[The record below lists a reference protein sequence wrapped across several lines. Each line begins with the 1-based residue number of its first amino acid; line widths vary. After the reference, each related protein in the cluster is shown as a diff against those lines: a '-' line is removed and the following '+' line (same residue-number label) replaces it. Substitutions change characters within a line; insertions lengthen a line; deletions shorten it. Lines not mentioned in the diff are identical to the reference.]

1 MTNPFAIPLIF
12 QYLALFLAFS
22 FGNLQYMFLVF
33 KKKAIP
39 NITTWVAWSLAP
51 IISFIVSLLAGA
63 NWTNLIVLFVAGF
76 GPLLVVITALICKQ
90 YYLKSKLLDLVCFVL
105 AVIGLIFY
113 FLTKDVLVAQLILV
127 IVDFTAT
134 FPMLYKI
141 WFSKSDNEP
150 LIPFAIYFAT
160 YTISLLTQPIFTIS
174 STLFLGYLV
183 LLTILIISSISIKN
197 LRLKKLNQ

>member
-1 MTNPFAIPLIF
+1 MTNPIVLPIIF
-12 QYLALFLAFS
+12 QYIALILAFS

-33 KKKAIP
+33 KKKATP
-39 NITTWVAWSLAP
+39 NISTWIAWAIAP
-51 IISFIVSLLAGA
+51 IISFAVSLLSGA
-63 NWTNLIVLFVAGF
+63 VWTDLIVLFVAGF

-90 YYLKSKLLDLVCFVL
+90 YYLKSKLLDFVCLALAIAGLV
-105 AVIGLIFY
+105 FY
-113 FLTKDVLVAQLILV
+113 YLTKDVLISQLILV
-127 IVDFTAT
+127 VVDFTAT

-183 LLTILIISSISIKN
+183 LLTILIITSISIKN
-197 LRLKKLNQ
+197 IKLKKFN